1 MSNTCILFIVISS
14 IVYIFIAFAVIAF
27 FYDDLPPYRRT
38 DEEELHIIVVG
49 IFWLLYL
56 IGLIIKFIAFTL
68 FTIVKDINKM
78 IDDIRHF
85 E

>member
-1 MSNTCILFIVISS
+1 MSDFYIFLSILSFVF
-14 IVYIFIAFAVIAF
+14 YIFIGAMVIVKL
-27 FYDDLPPYRRT
+27 YDDLPLFCSG
-38 DEEELHIIVVG
+38 EEFAHTIIIGVLWP
-49 IFWLLYL
+49 FYF
-56 IGLIIKFIAFTL
+56 IGLVIKFIAFTL